1 MEKNYRNEVYAHAY
15 NTELAKRK
23 TMTTEEIIQIAGKNC
38 SGKTFANEYVFTKE
52 ELLWFVNDLSTAERK
67 SISEGEVKQKA
78 VAFAR
83 HMNIVDITYPSHSKT
98 MSIEQ
103 IYDYWITNIYK

>member
-67 SISEGEVKQKA
+67 SISEGEEKQKA
-78 VAFAR
+78 VAFMDWVWKEDNA
-83 HMNIVDITYPSHSKT
+83 NEIIQFLNT
-98 MSIEQ
+98 EE
-103 IYDYWITNIYK
+103 IYDYWITNIYKG